1 MNGIDPGPDDVAGRV
16 PPRGRHEGYL
26 ERIGRGGF
34 ATRLVLIAVLCGLA
48 QIPLWSVADLVQ
60 ERMAGREQAV
70 GEVERGWGGSR
81 QFYLPYLDLPVTVT
95 STAHDSSRVPG
106 RRHFGLIAERA
117 ELDLHMEPELRRRG
131 LFDVV
136 LYRSGFDF
144 KGGYAVPTA
153 AEVAEAFGVAVGDI
167 VIDWQGAQLVLDV
180 AAPQSLE
187 GDVTITQGTDAR
199 VMTLEPSHTGL
210 NGPRDTARLVAPV
223 DVQPG
228 MLARFSLAMVARG
241 SHDTMIV
248 PGAGQIEVALSSPW
262 ASPSFLG
269 ARLPVQRDVTDAG
282 FQARWSQ
289 AGSNLAVPAW
299 SIVGSP
305 SSAAAARDAEFGLR
319 LLQPVDTYRMVE
331 RAVKY
336 GMLFVVTTFFV
347 YVMFEATGG
356 VAVHIVHYG
365 LVALA
370 LCLFYL
376 LLLSL
381 AEVWGF
387 GPAYLASCIAVLAQT
402 GLFTRAIAGGWRR
415 MMAFVGVLG
424 AAYGWLYVLL
434 DMQDFAL
441 LGGAL
446 GLFVLL
452 SVAMYVLRR
461 LGSPGLAPAIPAA
474 Q

>member
-1 MNGIDPGPDDVAGRV
+1 MSEQEREAVASWTADGQ
-16 PPRGRHEGYL
+16 
-26 ERIGRGGF
+26 GGTAKRF
-34 ATRLVLIAVLCGLA
+34 ARSGLALRLGLIALLCALA
-48 QIPLWSVADLVQ
+48 QVPLWSVEDLVR

-81 QFYLPYLDLPVTVT
+81 LFYLPYLELPVRLTT
-95 STAHDSSRVPG
+95 TTQDGTRQSTMRY
-106 RRHFGLIAERA
+106 FGLIAERVDIA
-117 ELDLHMEPELRRRG
+117 LHMEPELRRRG

-136 LYRSGFDF
+136 LYRSGLDLD
-144 KGGYAVPTA
+144 GGFAVPDTA
-153 AEVAEAFGVAVGDI
+153 TIAEAFGVAASDI
-167 VIDWQGAQLVLDV
+167 AVAWQDARLVLDV
-180 AAPQSLE
+180 DAPQALE
-187 GDVTITQGTDAR
+187 GDVLISQGEATRAMMPQR
-199 VMTLEPSHTGL
+199 ERSGL
-210 NGPRDTARLVAPV
+210 SGPRDSVRLTAPV
-223 DVQPG
+223 AVRPG
-228 MLARFSLAMVARG
+228 SLARFSLAMVARG

-248 PGAGQIEVALSSPW
+248 PGAGQVEVAMSSPW

-269 ARLPVQRDVTDAG
+269 ARLPLQRDVGDDG

-289 AGSNLAVPAW
+289 GGGILALAPW
-299 SIVGSP
+299 SVEASP
-305 SSAAAARDAEFGLR
+305 STALAARDAAFGAR
-319 LLQPVDTYRMVE
+319 LIQPVDTYRMVE

-347 YVMFEATGG
+347 YFMFEVTGG
-356 VAVHIVHYG
+356 VAVHVVHYG

-387 GPAYLASCIAVLAQT
+387 GPAYLASGLAVLAQT
-402 GLFTRAIAGGWRR
+402 GLFTRAVAGGWRR
-415 MMAFVGVLG
+415 TATFVAVLG
-424 AAYGWLYVLL
+424 GCYAWLYVLL

-461 LGSPGLAPAIPAA
+461 LGGQAARSVLAENP